1 MKYSSTFFEVYL
13 LVNLKKPG
21 RFRQICLPFLEFR
34 NFTDVK
40 NELTTQIVGNCG
52 GYVIVICS
60 SKYQSKMKLE
70 RYQGR

>member
-1 MKYSSTFFEVYL
+1 MYSKMTKKMKS
-13 LVNLKKPG
+13 KKG
-21 RFRQICLPFLEFR
+21 RFRHICAAFLEYM

-40 NELTTQIVGNCG
+40 NHLTTQIIGNWG
-52 GYVIVICS
+52 GYVICS